1 MKKTNLEL
9 ILEELQEAMEATQE
23 SLHVFN
29 ETLDKI
35 SEVE

>member
-1 MKKTNLEL
+1 MSKLEML
-9 ILEELQEAMEATQE
+9 LAELQEAVEATQE